1 MQHLIQKFEK
11 AFRKDKFPKVSV
23 GNGIEFTYTFKD
35 GDKER
40 SQKVDGLVIAKKH
53 GKGLNGTLTVRSIIE
68 GTGVERIFPIHS
80 PFVNDVKVKARYRV
94 RRAKL
99 YFLRSL
105 TGKAARLRKIG

>member
-11 AFRKDKFPKVSV
+11 AFQKNKFPEISV
-23 GNGIEFTYTFKD
+23 GDGIEFTYTFKD
-35 GDKER
+35 GEKQR
-40 SQKVDGLVIAKKH
+40 SQKVDGIVIAKKH
-53 GKGLNGTLTVRSIIE
+53 GEGLNGTLTVRSIIE

-80 PFVNDVKVKARYRV
+80 PFVSNVKVKARYKV

-105 TGKAARLRKIG
+105 TGKAARLKKIG